1 MLHVIILYA
10 IILYVIILYV
20 IILYAIILYVIIL
33 YVIILCV
40 FMQNVII
47 VNIIIPFVIL
57 LQVNIRQMS
66 LYRVSWQTTFSSEIQ
81 QNLIY
86 LVGVS
91 LLVVVLQ
98 QVRPVGGE
106 ELQQP
111 VDGGEGGVVGR
122 NVVAV
127 EEVQQDSKRLEQY
140 SQQLSQRA
148 NAPRGLYYQSFT
160 IVFYDRND
168 SGQYCKTTITI
179 VFL

>member
-1 MLHVIILYA
+1 
-10 IILYVIILYV
+10 
-20 IILYAIILYVIIL
+20 
-33 YVIILCV
+33 
-40 FMQNVII
+40 
-47 VNIIIPFVIL
+47 
-57 LQVNIRQMS
+57 
-66 LYRVSWQTTFSSEIQ
+66 
-81 QNLIY
+81 

-140 SQQLSQRA
+140 SQQLLQRT
-148 NAPRGLYYQSFT
+148 NAPSGLYYKSFT
-160 IVFYDRND
+160 IVFYDRNH
-168 SGQYCKTTITI
+168 SGQYYKTAIMI
-179 VFL
+179 VYLRF